1 MNDTKNPPPGNGP
14 ARSDLDVWLSELER
28 RLGRLE
34 DRRTTPGDRLTE
46 VEAELGVLRQAV
58 EDLAAGNLDL
68 NNQLIKLVSSCE
80 RILAGAGVDDLEVQ
94 RRGGLRRSA
103 SAVGRATRR
112 MVRGTIGAARR
123 MAGGREVETDESGDV
138 DVRLA
143 TSPAATAPRIAVVVR
158 VLDDPETLD
167 VPAVLRSQTDPG
179 LTVILWNRSESK
191 AAVHV
196 AGADPMLIDAAHRAA
211 VAAAFDADLVA
222 DLELPLPH
230 LHPATLEL
238 CRWTAASEG
247 LPLVVAG
254 DSGGSLRR
262 GWRLESVD
270 DWAASGAKNGAPV
283 RPRMVKMVGGW
294 GWGPPEALSSPSA
307 AAGFGRAYL
316 PRPEAKGSLVHKV
329 SPLNGVVA
337 PAAAGDDRPAVLI
350 LLSASG
356 GELGAWLLRVLGEDY
371 RCIVFLAGN
380 NGGSSLLRG
389 LTELAERVYPVDRFL
404 EPVVW
409 PSLVADVVRAHEV
422 RSVLRVGASFD
433 MPVFEDS
440 RAVVVDLPIDRSEI
454 VAGADAL
461 LALGR
466 GIAEAANETGV
477 VTRALVPGP
486 APGGEIPGNDRSAGV
501 RAAYGVPEDARLVL
515 TMCDLEPTNRPADVA
530 AIARRLRHREDIHMM
545 LIGQGALAG
554 SISDLAGYFE
564 LDRFVFA
571 PPGHPVAE
579 LVAACDCV
587 LSTAEVDP
595 WPVSIGAALALGR
608 SVVATE
614 IDGVR
619 ELVAAAN
626 GDRCTL
632 LPPGDVNGLAAAVVE
647 ALETQRKPRVTK
659 KAWKAARARS
669 ANAADE
675 IRDALGGGSVGEQ
688 ENL

>member
-1 MNDTKNPPPGNGP
+1 M
-14 ARSDLDVWLSELER
+14 RLSEIER

-34 DRRTTPGDRLTE
+34 DRRTTPEDRLTE

-68 NNQLIKLVSSCE
+68 HNQLSKLVSSCE
-80 RILAGAGVDDLEVQ
+80 RILAGSGVDDLEVQ

-103 SAVGRATRR
+103 SVVGRATRR
-112 MVRGTIGAARR
+112 VVRGTIGAARR
-123 MAGGREVETDESGDV
+123 MAGRSDDGIGVSCDV
-138 DVRLA
+138 DLGLA
-143 TSPAATAPRIAVVVR
+143 TSPVRTAPRIAVVVR
-158 VLDDPETLD
+158 VSDDPESID
-167 VPAVLRSQTDPG
+167 VPADLRSQTDPE
-179 LTVILWNRSESK
+179 LAVVLWNEAVSQAAIHTVGK
-191 AAVHV
+191 APKII
-196 AGADPMLIDAAHRAA
+196 GAADRTA
-211 VAAAFDADLVA
+211 VAAAVEAELVA
-222 DLELPLPH
+222 DLALPLPR

-262 GWRLESVD
+262 GWRLEAVD
-270 DWAASGAKNGAPV
+270 DWAVSGAKNGAPV

-294 GWGPPEALSSPSA
+294 GWGPPEALASPSA

-316 PRPEAKGSLVHKV
+316 PTPAAKGLMVHKV
-329 SPLNGVVA
+329 SPLSGVVA

-350 LLSASG
+350 LLSAAG
-356 GELGAWLLRVLGEDY
+356 GEMGAWLLRVLSEDY
-371 RCIVFLAGN
+371 RCIVFLAGD

-389 LTELAERVYPVDRFL
+389 LTDLAERVYPVDRFL
-404 EPVVW
+404 EPMVW
-409 PSLVADVVRAHEV
+409 PSLVADAARAYEV
-422 RSVLRVGASFD
+422 RTILRVGAL
-433 MPVFEDS
+433 FELQPGEPP
-440 RAVVVDLPIDRSEI
+440 RPKVIDLPIDGSE
-454 VAGADAL
+454 VLAGADVIF
-461 LALGR
+461 ALGR
-466 GIAEAANETGV
+466 SIAEAGQERGV
-477 VTRALVPGP
+477 ATMDLVPGP
-486 APGGEIPGNDRSAGV
+486 APGGAIPQTDHSADVRS
-501 RAAYGVPEDARLVL
+501 AYGVPKDARLVL
-515 TMCDLEPTNRPADVA
+515 TVCDLEPANRPSDVA

-545 LIGQGALAG
+545 LIGQGSLAG

-571 PPGHPVAE
+571 PPGHPLAE

-626 GDRCTL
+626 GDRCAL
-632 LPPGDVNGLAAAVVE
+632 LPPGDLNGLAAAVIE
-647 ALETQRKPRVTK
+647 ALESQRQPRVTK
-659 KAWKAARARS
+659 KAWNAARARS
-669 ANAADE
+669 AKAADV
-675 IRDALGGGSVGEQ
+675 IRKALGGGSVGEQ